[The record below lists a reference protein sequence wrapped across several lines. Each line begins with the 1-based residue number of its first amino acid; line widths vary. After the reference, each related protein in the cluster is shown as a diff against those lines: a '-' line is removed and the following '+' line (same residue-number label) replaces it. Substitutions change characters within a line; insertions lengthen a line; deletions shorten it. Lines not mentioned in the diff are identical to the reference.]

1 MSQEFRSLCL
11 SRLARGL
18 QLLLLDVDGVL
29 TDGGII
35 LYGQDGEAKRF
46 DVQDGMGINLARA
59 AGVKVGIITARN
71 SEVVQRRGIELH
83 LDEVIQGVSNKAEA
97 LQQLLL
103 KYNFVAS
110 QVAYIGDDI
119 QDIPIMRQV
128 GLPIAVQNA
137 RPLVKQCSR
146 YVTSTCGGN
155 GAVREAVEWLL
166 ELRGDHQAVYES
178 IIGQDVTTTS
188 GKQI

>member
-1 MSQEFRSLCL
+1 
-11 SRLARGL
+11 
-18 QLLLLDVDGVL
+18 
-29 TDGGII
+29 
-35 LYGQDGEAKRF
+35 
-46 DVQDGMGINLARA
+46 MGINLARA

-146 YVTSTCGGN
+146 YVTATCGGN